1 MFQQARSKDRV
12 IFNNYE
18 PMSGTNG
25 GEEKDIFG
33 NPRESNGRS
42 RDSGNTT
49 GNGCGNIL
57 VS

>member
-1 MFQQARSKDRV
+1 
-12 IFNNYE
+12 
-18 PMSGTNG
+18 MSGTNG

-42 RDSGNTT
+42 SHSGNTT
-49 GNGCGNIL
+49 GNGCSNIFL